1 MTLFVCGRFYFGT
14 YVFSA
19 KLLGGSPSKHR
30 SFFAVCKHV
39 CPFSSAVWLILST
52 TWIFSFAFLSPWLS
66 AHLYLFVIMNRIQN
80 TGSINNQIKK
90 ITCINADCFWKV
102 YKLKSKINK
111 NRPCFWS
118 YHPWNNFILI
128 HKPTTLP
135 KLRAPLLGRKSWSI
149 VNYRVHFAKMK
160 TLVWLINSGLM
171 QQEMAN
177 NWE

>member
-111 NRPCFWS
+111 NRPCFEV
-118 YHPWNNFILI
+118 II
-128 HKPTTLP
+128 HEITLYWYISL
-135 KLRAPLLGRKSWSI
+135 LRYQNCARHCLEENHDRL
-149 VNYRVHFAKMK
+149 
-160 TLVWLINSGLM
+160 
-171 QQEMAN
+171 
-177 NWE
+177 